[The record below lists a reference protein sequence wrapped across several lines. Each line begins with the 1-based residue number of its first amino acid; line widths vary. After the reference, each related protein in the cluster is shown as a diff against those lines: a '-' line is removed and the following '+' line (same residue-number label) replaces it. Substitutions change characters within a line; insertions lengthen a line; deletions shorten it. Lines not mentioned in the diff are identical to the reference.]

1 LKERTFEKKA
11 ELLDAALEE
20 FCLKSYEEA
29 SLNTILKKA
38 EISKGTFYYHF
49 ADKKALYLY
58 LLESSVKAKWNFI
71 REKLAERQE
80 ELQGDGIFQT
90 FRLQAALGAEFAAL
104 YPGYH
109 RLGRMFTRERGTPIY
124 ETAKALLSGDSED
137 ILAGMIEKALAE
149 GEIRHGFTK
158 EFLVKVLT
166 HLFSSFDEIFDGDE
180 DFDLHRVLKNLDMYV
195 DFMEKGMGKGRGSV

>member
-1 LKERTFEKKA
+1 M
-11 ELLDAALEE
+11 
-20 FCLKSYEEA
+20 
-29 SLNTILKKA
+29 
-38 EISKGTFYYHF
+38 
-49 ADKKALYLY
+49 Y

-71 REKLAERQE
+71 REKLANARKNCRGRH
-80 ELQGDGIFQT
+80 LST

-166 HLFSSFDEIFDGDE
+166 HLFSSFDVIFDGDE
-180 DFDLHRVLKNLDMYV
+180 DFDLQECLRIWTCMLISWKKV
-195 DFMEKGMGKGRGSV
+195 